1 MRSQARSTALC
12 GLMAA
17 LSIVFLMMGSLIP
30 AALYACPILAMAA
43 LLPIRELFGRTS
55 ALTTYA
61 AVSLLAILLVPDK
74 ELALLYTFFGWYVP
88 LQPVLDRLRPR
99 LVRILIK
106 LALANLATVTLY
118 SLLVFV
124 FQMQAVIEELE
135 ELNAIWLAI
144 LLLSANCP
152 FVLTDILLHKLARK
166 WNARFSSRV

>member
-12 GLMAA
+12 GLLAA

-43 LLPIRELFGRTS
+43 LLPIRERFGRKS

-74 ELALLYTFFGWYVP
+74 ELALLYAFFGWYVP
-88 LQPVLDRLRPR
+88 LQPVLDRLHPR
-99 LVRILIK
+99 SVQILIK

-124 FQMQAVIEELE
+124 FQMQEVIEELE
-135 ELNAIWLAI
+135 ELNALWLTI
-144 LLLSANCP
+144 LLLSANCL

>member
-12 GLMAA
+12 GLLAA

-88 LQPVLDRLRPR
+88 LQPVLDQLHPR
-99 LVRILIK
+99 LVRILVK

-144 LLLSANCP
+144 LLLSANCL

-166 WNARFSSRV
+166 WNARFSSQV

>member
-43 LLPIRELFGRTS
+43 LLPIRERFGRKS

-74 ELALLYTFFGWYVP
+74 ELALLYAFFGWYVH
-88 LQPVLDRLRPR
+88 LQPVLDRLQPR
-99 LVRILIK
+99 SVQILIK

-135 ELNAIWLAI
+135 ELNALWLAI
-144 LLLSANCP
+144 LLLSANCL

>member
-12 GLMAA
+12 GLLAA

-43 LLPIRELFGRTS
+43 LLPIRERFGRKS

-74 ELALLYTFFGWYVP
+74 ELALLYAFFGWYVP
-88 LQPVLDRLRPR
+88 LQPVLDRLQPR
-99 LVRILIK
+99 SVQILIK

-124 FQMQAVIEELE
+124 FQMQEVIEELE
-135 ELNAIWLAI
+135 ELNALWLAI
-144 LLLSANCP
+144 LLLSANCL

>member
-1 MRSQARSTALC
+1 MSSQARSTALC
-12 GLMAA
+12 GLLAA
-17 LSIVFLMMGSLIP
+17 LSIVVLMMGSLIP

-43 LLPIRELFGRTS
+43 LLPLRERFGRRA

-61 AVSLLAILLVPDK
+61 AVSLLAILLVPEK

-99 LVRILIK
+99 PLQVLVK
-106 LALANLATVTLY
+106 LMLANLATIVLY

-124 FQMQAVIEELE
+124 FQMQAVIEEFA
-135 ELNAIWLAI
+135 ELNTLWLMI
-144 LLLSANCP
+144 LLVSANCL

-166 WNARFSSRV
+166 WKARFASRI